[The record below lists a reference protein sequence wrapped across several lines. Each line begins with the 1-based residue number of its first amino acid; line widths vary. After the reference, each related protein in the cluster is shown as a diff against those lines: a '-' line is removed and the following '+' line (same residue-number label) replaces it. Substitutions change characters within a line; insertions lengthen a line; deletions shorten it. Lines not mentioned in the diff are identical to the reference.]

1 MLADETRTQISFG
14 VRASVTGVFV
24 FGAAAVIAGYLPH
37 GAVVSDPLGTHYEH
51 AGGHQ
56 FAAYLAALLL
66 PGVAVLHHPSK
77 PRIKLWLA
85 WAVPCIA
92 ALLSLTIGAEPLWH
106 AHAGAATP
114 LLPAWLMY
122 VFFAVIVCGVVIV
135 IPAMGLGHRWSTLP
149 SARIHRG
156 SSIA

>member
-1 MLADETRTQISFG
+1 MLAEDTRIQISFS
-14 VRASVTGVFV
+14 VRASAAGVFLL
-24 FGAAAVIAGYLPH
+24 GAAAMIAGYLPH
-37 GAVVSDPLGTHYEH
+37 GAVVSGPLGTHYEP

-56 FAAYLAALLL
+56 FAAYLAVLLI

-92 ALLSLTIGAEPLWH
+92 ALLSLTIGSEPLWH
-106 AHAGAATP
+106 AHAGSATP

-122 VFFAVIVCGVVIV
+122 AFFTAIVCGVVIV
-135 IPAMGLGHRWSTLP
+135 VPALGLGQRRSNLP
-149 SARIHRG
+149 SARIHR
-156 SSIA
+156 A

>member
-1 MLADETRTQISFG
+1 MLADESRKQIGFG
-14 VRASVTGVFV
+14 VRASVIGVFA

-37 GAVVSDPLGTHYEH
+37 GARVADALGTHYEY

-56 FAAYLAALLL
+56 FALYLALLLL

-85 WAVPCIA
+85 WSVPCIA
-92 ALLSLTIGAEPLWH
+92 ALLSLTVGAEPLWH
-106 AHAGAATP
+106 THQGAAIP

-135 IPAMGLGHRWSTLP
+135 VPAMGLGHRWSNLP
-149 SARIHRG
+149 SARIHH
-156 SSIA
+156 A